1 MENKNNGGKKG
12 GNAFIW
18 GLLIGAVLTTLL
30 TTQKGRRILKEVVE
44 LGFEMLEDFIDRET
58 DKNKTKPQEIIL
70 DEKEE
75 AQEAAT
81 TDIESEITEDESSV
95 KPAETK
101 TNGNGHKKRLF
112 RGVRRK

>member
-1 MENKNNGGKKG
+1 MENKNKGGKG

-18 GLLIGAVLTTLL
+18 GLLIGAVLTTFL
-30 TTQKGRRILKEVVE
+30 TTQKGRRILRDVADF
-44 LGFEMLEDFIDRET
+44 GFELLEDFIDRET

-75 AQEAAT
+75 AQEVAT
-81 TDIESEITEDESSV
+81 ADIESEITETESSI

-112 RGVRRK
+112 RGVRKR